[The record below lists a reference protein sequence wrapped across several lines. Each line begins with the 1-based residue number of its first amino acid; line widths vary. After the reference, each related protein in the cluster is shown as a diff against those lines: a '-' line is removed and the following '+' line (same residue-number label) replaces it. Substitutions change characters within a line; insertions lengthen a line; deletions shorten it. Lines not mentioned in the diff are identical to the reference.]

1 MRIAWFTPF
10 STKSSIGRRSGEI
23 VGQLSQLAEVHLWH
37 PETSDPRQAGA
48 PRHTFSAAD
57 AVSLRTLAHY
67 DLVVYNLG
75 NYLPFH
81 GEIYRLSRRF
91 PGLCILHDFVMHHF
105 FSDYYLERL
114 HDPRAYVFAM
124 QRLYG
129 EVGRRTAEDIVAGK
143 RPHVCE
149 TDEVLEF
156 PFFEEAIRGAYG
168 VVTHAEYLRR
178 RVEQV
183 FPGPIARLWLP
194 CEPVPDLRLLSR
206 QQLGVP
212 ETGLLLVTVG
222 HLNPNKRIHAV
233 IDALGR
239 HPRMAENLTYAVLGP
254 ADPAYHH
261 RLQAAVKAYGLEKV
275 VRFPGYVSDEVL
287 QSYVTHA
294 DACVNLRYPA
304 MEGASGSAVEEMMQG

>member
-129 EVGRRTAEDIVAGK
+129 ELGRRTAEDIVAGK
-143 RPHVCE
+143 RRHVCE

-156 PFFEEAIRGAYG
+156 PF
-168 VVTHAEYLRR
+168 
-178 RVEQV
+178 
-183 FPGPIARLWLP
+183 
-194 CEPVPDLRLLSR
+194 SR
-206 QQLGVP
+206 KP
-212 ETGLLLVTVG
+212 F
-222 HLNPNKRIHAV
+222 
-233 IDALGR
+233 
-239 HPRMAENLTYAVLGP
+239 
-254 ADPAYHH
+254 
-261 RLQAAVKAYGLEKV
+261 AAPTE
-275 VRFPGYVSDEVL
+275 
-287 QSYVTHA
+287 
-294 DACVNLRYPA
+294 
-304 MEGASGSAVEEMMQG
+304 